1 MRTLGYAMLGLLS
14 VAIPL
19 LTQTRNVKDFGV
31 ELLKHTTQDE
41 EHCPKG
47 PQNL

>member
-1 MRTLGYAMLGLLS
+1 MRTLGFAMLGLLLA
-14 VAIPL
+14 AIPL
-19 LTQTRNVKDFGV
+19 LTQGINVKDFGV
-31 ELLKHTTQDE
+31 ELLKLTTQDE

>member
-1 MRTLGYAMLGLLS
+1 MHDLLL

-19 LTQTRNVKDFGV
+19 LTQARNVKVFGV

-41 EHCPKG
+41 EHCQKG